1 LDARPSGNR
10 AEERRRRLT
19 SLPEERPAPSS
30 RAFAHTLVNDGDG
43 SAVVLH
49 REALYRRLLVAADV
63 LAFFFAVSATVLA
76 FGEASPRLT
85 SVVAV
90 GLFVVG
96 AKCVGLY
103 DHDELVLRRST
114 LDELPRLFQYATLA
128 ALVFSIFDSVWLA
141 GHVSNAAVAGLW
153 LFLVLSL
160 VAVRMSA
167 RQLAARYAPP
177 ERCLVVGDAN
187 DRERLSAATAGNP
200 AVAWLGSVPLEH
212 VINDLPE
219 LRRIAAERG
228 AHRLVIASPHAGAFE
243 AALNLIRGAKATG
256 LRVSILPGVLEVVSS
271 SVTFDHQPGL
281 TLLGVRRFGL
291 SQSSKALKR
300 AFDVAGAGLALVM
313 FGPFML
319 AAALCIRVETRGAAL
334 FRQQR
339 VGRDGQVFTILKF
352 RSMIEGADA
361 MRDDLADQNEADGGL
376 FKIADDPR
384 VTRVGR
390 FLRRC
395 SLDEL
400 PQLLNVIRGE
410 MSLVGP
416 RPLVVYEDERVKGFD
431 RRRLTLTPGMTGP
444 WQVTGAVRL
453 PLQEMVKLDYLYVAG
468 WSLWSDVKIVLRT
481 VPYMISARGQ

>member
-1 LDARPSGNR
+1 M
-10 AEERRRRLT
+10 
-19 SLPEERPAPSS
+19 
-30 RAFAHTLVNDGDG
+30 
-43 SAVVLH
+43 
-49 REALYRRLLVAADV
+49 LYRRLLVGADV
-63 LAFFFAVSATVLA
+63 LAFLFAVTATVLI
-76 FGEASPRLT
+76 FGGAHPRP
-85 SVVAV
+85 SSAIAV
-90 GLFVVG
+90 LAFVVG

-128 ALVFSIFDSVWLA
+128 ALVFSLFDSVWVQ
-141 GHVSNAAVAGLW
+141 GDVGNAAVAGLW
-153 LFLVLSL
+153 LSLVLAL
-160 VAVRMSA
+160 VAA
-167 RQLAARYAPP
+167 RSTARRLAARYAPP
-177 ERCLVVGDAN
+177 ERCLVVGDVT
-187 DRERLSAATAGNP
+187 DRERLRAATSRNG
-200 AVAWLGSVPLEH
+200 AVHWLGSVPLEH
-212 VINDLPE
+212 VIDDLPE

-228 AHRLVIASPHAGAFE
+228 AHRLIIAPPHTGAHE

-256 LRVSILPGVLEVVSS
+256 LRVSILPGILEAVTS

-291 SQSSKALKR
+291 SRSSQAIKR
-300 AFDVAGAGLALVM
+300 GFDVVGAGLALLV
-313 FGPFML
+313 FGPLML
-319 AAALCIRVETRGAAL
+319 VAALCIRLESPGPVL

-339 VGRDGQVFTILKF
+339 VGRDGQVFTILKL
-352 RSMIEGADA
+352 RSMVHDADA
-361 MRDDLADQNEADGGL
+361 MRPALADRNEAEGGL
-376 FKIADDPR
+376 FKIAEDPR

-390 FLRRC
+390 LLRRC

-431 RRRLTLTPGMTGP
+431 RRRLALTPGMTGP
-444 WQVTGAVRL
+444 WQVAGTTRL

-481 VPYMISARGQ
+481 VPYMVSARGQ